1 MRVTNARPPSE
12 TRPERM
18 GPLARLPM
26 FLSLEG
32 KRAVLAGGSAATAST
47 NLLGGIF
54 VLRS

>member
-1 MRVTNARPPSE
+1 MTNPRPPSE

-18 GPLARLPM
+18 DPLARLPM

-47 NLLGGIF
+47 NLLGVIF